1 MNTKFID
8 RVIRVGVVDT
18 KAYRYVYRVD
28 KTRAVVERLP
38 INQLDTTAALEPWE
52 VVEVIAE

>member
-1 MNTKFID
+1 MTKAFID
-8 RVIRVGVVDT
+8 KVIRNGIVDT
-18 KAYRYVYRVD
+18 ANYRYAYRAD

-38 INQLDTTAALEPWE
+38 INQLDTTAALEQWE

>member
-1 MNTKFID
+1 MNAKFID
-8 RVIRVGVVDT
+8 KDIREGIVDT
-18 KAYRYVYRVD
+18 KNYRYAYRVD

-38 INQLDTTAALEPWE
+38 INQLDTTAALEQWE